1 MTGARFCIQ
10 FCGGCNPR
18 IDRGRIAL
26 EIKRAL
32 EGMGH
37 SVAFNS
43 PDCGFVIFLS
53 GCQSSCAF
61 KYNPR
66 NPPYITV
73 AANTVDTEV
82 VDEAGIVLEVLRKV
96 EQYNDQLETE
106 ILK

>member
-1 MTGARFCIQ
+1 MNVCIQ

-26 EIKRAL
+26 ELKKAL

-37 SVAFNS
+37 KVAFNS
-43 PDCGFVIFLS
+43 PDCSLAIFLS
-53 GCQSSCAF
+53 GCKSGCAL

-73 AANTVDTEV
+73 ADHTVDTEA

-96 EQYNDQLETE
+96 DEYDDQLETE
-106 ILK
+106 ICK